1 MGGTLTRSQLEY
13 EVRCNLGGRTDLNS
27 RLVTF
32 LNWAQDE
39 IAKQHLFKALRS
51 VATPSTVANTGSIP
65 APTRLRTITGF
76 RIIDGTAS
84 RKVTYVPAR
93 TWDTRI
99 PYPEAYSTGIPS
111 LYTIWGNTIYLW
123 RIPDDAYT
131 TSIKCHLWPTPF
143 TATGNITTDFDR
155 MDQILI
161 LYATGFAFN
170 SLGEQ
175 DKGAGAIATAQG
187 LLSDRIKDDRA
198 IKEDMEI
205 TPDFETPIA
214 SSNYWA
220 DPFCAKMP

>member
-1 MGGTLTRSQLEY
+1 MGGTLTRSQLED

-39 IAKQHLFKALRS
+39 IAKQHLFSALRS
-51 VATPSTVANTGSIP
+51 IETPSTVADIGSIP
-65 APTRLRTITGF
+65 TPTRLRTITSF

-111 LYTIWGNTIYLW
+111 LYTIWGNTMELW
-123 RIPDDAYT
+123 RIPDDAYAT
-131 TSIKCHLWPTPF
+131 RIRCHLWPTPF
-143 TATGNITTDFDR
+143 TATGNVATDFDR

-175 DKGAGAIATAQG
+175 DKGAGAISTAQG
-187 LLSDRIKDDRA
+187 LLADRIKDDRA

-205 TPDFETPIA
+205 TPDFEIPIA
-214 SSNYWA
+214 SNNYWA